1 MFGFRFGNEQAR
13 STRVLFPGETTRH
26 NLRDNPGR
34 MRGQALVVP
43 GPVEVSVRNSAWA
56 TAALAVSATL
66 VLAACGSSHSSAS
79 SSTSSSASSSST
91 ATSSAAAGTGAKTL
105 GCMVTD
111 TGGIN
116 DRSFNASS
124 WAGMQAAADA
134 NSNITVKYL
143 QSTTQSD
150 YTPNINTF
158 ISEHCNI
165 IVTVGFLMGAATE
178 AAAKANPNQKFAI
191 VDCSYASGCITGTHE
206 SNIDQLVFNTVQD
219 GFLGGYLAA
228 GMTKTGK
235 VATFGGI
242 ELPTVTIYMDGYWD
256 GVQYYNQKHG
266 THVQVLG
273 WNEQT
278 QKGSFTGDFTN
289 QTKGQT
295 LTQTFISEGADII
308 FPVAGNVGLGA
319 AKAVQSADQAAGSNK
334 VNMMWVDVDGCV
346 SATQYCPYFITSV
359 EKGIVAA
366 VKTSVQSVASGTF
379 TGGTYVGTL
388 ANGGAVLAPY
398 HQFATKVPAS
408 LQAEIQQVTM
418 GIENGSIPTPTKS
431 PVT

>member
-1 MFGFRFGNEQAR
+1 MGHGGAG
-13 STRVLFPGETTRH
+13 RV
-26 NLRDNPGR
+26 RDDGHRRVRQQPQLGLVR
-34 MRGQALVVP
+34 RQHLSERAGQL
-43 GPVEVSVRNSAWA
+43 GQ
-56 TAALAVSATL
+56 L
-66 VLAACGSSHSSAS
+66 G
-79 SSTSSSASSSST
+79 
-91 ATSSAAAGTGAKTL
+91 AAATGTKTL

-124 WAGMQAAADA
+124 WAGMQAAASA
-134 NSNITVKYL
+134 NSNVTVKYL

-158 ISEHCNI
+158 IGEKCNI

-178 AAAKANPNQKFAI
+178 AAAKANPSQKFAI
-191 VDCSYASGCITGTHE
+191 VDCSYATGCLTGTKE
-206 SNIDQLVFNTVQD
+206 PNIDQLTYNTVQD

-242 ELPTVTIYMDGYWD
+242 ELPTVTIYMDGFWD
-256 GVQYYNQKHG
+256 GVQYYNTKHS

-273 WNEQT
+273 WSEKT

-319 AKAVQSADQAAGSNK
+319 AKAVQSADSAAGSNK
-334 VNMMWVDVDGCV
+334 VNMMWVDVDGCI
-346 SATQYCPYFITSV
+346 SAATYCKYFITSV
-359 EKGIVAA
+359 EKGVTASVKATVLSAA
-366 VKTSVQSVASGTF
+366 NGSFK
-379 TGGTYVGTL
+379 GGTYVGTL
-388 ANGGAVLAPY
+388 ANGGAVLAPF
-398 HQFATKVPAS
+398 HDFASTVPAS
-408 LQAEIQQVTM
+408 LQGGAGQIAT
-418 GIENGSIPTPTKS
+418 GIASGSIQTPTKS
-431 PVT
+431 PVTVRVKG

>member
-1 MFGFRFGNEQAR
+1 
-13 STRVLFPGETTRH
+13 VKH
-26 NLRDNPGR
+26 
-34 MRGQALVVP
+34 
-43 GPVEVSVRNSAWA
+43 SAWA

-66 VLAACGSSHSSAS
+66 VIAACGSSHNSAS
-79 SSTSSSASSSST
+79 STTTTSSSAT
-91 ATSSAAAGTGAKTL
+91 ASTSSGASGAKFL

-124 WAGMQAAADA
+124 WAGMQAAAAADP
-134 NSNITVKYL
+134 NITVKYL

-150 YTPNINTF
+150 YVPNIDTF
-158 ISEHCNI
+158 LGEKCGI

-178 AAAKANPNQKFAI
+178 TAAKANPTQDFAI
-191 VDCSYASGCITGTHE
+191 VDCSYASECLTGTKE

-235 VATFGGI
+235 VATFGG
-242 ELPTVTIYMDGYWD
+242 EDFGTVTIYMDGFWD
-256 GVQYYNQKHG
+256 GVQYYNSKHG

-295 LTQTFISEGADII
+295 LTQTFITEGADII

-319 AKAVQSADQAAGSNK
+319 AKAVQDADQAAGSDK
-334 VNMMWVDVDGCV
+334 VNMFWVDTDGCT
-346 SATQYCPYFITSV
+346 SAPQYCTYFITSV
-359 EKGIVAA
+359 TKGIVAA
-366 VKTSVQSVASGTF
+366 VSNAVLTAAKGTF
-379 TGGTYVGTL
+379 AGGTYVGTL
-388 ANGGAVLAPY
+388 SNGGAVLSPF
-398 HQFATKVPAS
+398 HDFASKVPAA
-408 LQAEIQQVTM
+408 LQSELNQVKA
-418 GIENGSIPTPTKS
+418 GIENGTIQTPTKS
-431 PVT
+431 PV